1 MTTTA
6 ISLFRPGI
14 VAAAAISVLGQN
26 AAAVTIDGTFGPT
39 AVMAVSDKKGTSSG
53 SNPYA
58 RLRFDAEGAVNYA
71 YTLDYSIETGAP
83 GAAGAGTTVNLL
95 PALAIQSAS
104 LQGTQ
109 TVSYDSAFRFDLK
122 LPGIIPD
129 IHFDAGLPNAS
140 IYGYS
145 LRGHGNRTLN
155 TSGGAFQDLLYGR
168 GSVSATNTMDAW
180 RGSGDMLSL
189 LGIPTPGVDLD
200 IDLGIDIRRTDTV
213 RLTDYRFGDTTVT
226 VPLTKADGTVW
237 SEGDVWSFSLDTTL
251 QYDLTF
257 ISQFF
262 YVGNLELNLRGRLV
276 PDAEIFDEDLG
287 DWLVGGFIESLFD
300 LQVPVTIAGSL
311 RIGAA
316 GCSQEVSYWTNRLGI
331 DTSNGIVRACDNYS
345 ERLRRELPEYLRQPP
360 ILDPVPVSPLADEP
374 SVNVPEPSILGL
386 LAIGLAGLGRSRGR
400 ARKP

>member
-1 MTTTA
+1 
-6 ISLFRPGI
+6 
-14 VAAAAISVLGQN
+14 
-26 AAAVTIDGTFGPT
+26 
-39 AVMAVSDKKGTSSG
+39 
-53 SNPYA
+53 
-58 RLRFDAEGAVNYA
+58 
-71 YTLDYSIETGAP
+71 
-83 GAAGAGTTVNLL
+83 
-95 PALAIQSAS
+95 
-104 LQGTQ
+104 
-109 TVSYDSAFRFDLK
+109 
-122 LPGIIPD
+122 
-129 IHFDAGLPNAS
+129 
-140 IYGYS
+140 
-145 LRGHGNRTLN
+145 
-155 TSGGAFQDLLYGR
+155 
-168 GSVSATNTMDAW
+168 
-180 RGSGDMLSL
+180 
-189 LGIPTPGVDLD
+189 
-200 IDLGIDIRRTDTV
+200 
-213 RLTDYRFGDTTVT
+213 
-226 VPLTKADGTVW
+226 
-237 SEGDVWSFSLDTTL
+237 VWSFSLDTTL

-331 DTSNGIVRACDNYS
+331 DTGNGIVRACDDYS

-386 LAIGLAGLGRSRGR
+386 LAIGMAGLGRSRGR